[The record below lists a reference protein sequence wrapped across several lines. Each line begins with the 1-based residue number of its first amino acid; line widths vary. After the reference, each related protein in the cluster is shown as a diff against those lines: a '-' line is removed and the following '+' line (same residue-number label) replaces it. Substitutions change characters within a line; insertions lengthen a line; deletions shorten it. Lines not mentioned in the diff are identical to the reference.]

1 MTDTDYENFNELF
14 EGEDRKL
21 NRRERKLASSKDRSK
36 YKKTDSDKLK
46 KHAEEKYQSQD
57 EQSPLK
63 IGRVISIASEGIIVD
78 YQGQFI
84 NCVLRG
90 TLKKEKTQHK
100 NLVIVGDFVRF
111 EPMHENEGV
120 ISFIEPRKSILSRA
134 DNLSQRKQQLIA
146 ANIDQVLI
154 TTSVINPPIKPSL
167 IDRYIIAAD
176 KGGMQSIIVVNK
188 IDLLQA
194 SYTEEADQILVETEK
209 EIYEEFILAYAQAGI
224 QVIPVSSETGQG
236 LQALEEC
243 MKGKA
248 SVFSGQ
254 SGVGKSSL
262 INRITGLNLRVGEV
276 VERTKKGSH
285 TTSTANLIPLPFGGW
300 CIDTPG
306 IKSFGVWDLQKEEL
320 LSYFPE
326 IMAQGKKCKFPNCTH
341 VHEPDCAIEKAIDEG
356 DVSLM
361 RYQSYYSLL
370 QELGEEHLRR

>member
-1 MTDTDYENFNELF
+1 MSDTDYENLNELF
-14 EGEDRKL
+14 DGEDRKL
-21 NRRERKLASSKDRSK
+21 IRRERKMASSKDRSK
-36 YKKTDSDKLK
+36 YKKTDADKIK
-46 KHAEEKYQSQD
+46 KHAEENYQPQN

-63 IGRVISIASEGIIVD
+63 LGRVISIASEGIIVD

-84 NCVLRG
+84 SCVLRG

-120 ISFIEPRKSILSRA
+120 ISFVEPRRSILSRA

-154 TTSVINPPIKPSL
+154 TTSVVNPPIKPSL

-188 IDLLQA
+188 IDLLQP
-194 SYTEEADQILVETEK
+194 SNPEEYDEVLIETEK
-209 EIYEEFILAYAQAGI
+209 EIYEEFIAAYSLTGI
-224 QVIPVSSETGQG
+224 QVISVSSTTGQG
-236 LQALEEC
+236 MQELEEC

-262 INRITGLNLRVGEV
+262 INRITGLNLRIGEV

-285 TTSTANLIPLPFGGW
+285 TTSTANLLPLPFSGW

-326 IMAQGKKCKFPNCTH
+326 IMAQGEKCKFPNCSH
-341 VHEPDCAIEKAIDEG
+341 IHEPGCAIEIAIDAGE
-356 DVSLM
+356 VSLM

-370 QELGEEHLRR
+370 HELGEEHLRR